1 MCMHHGII
9 SSYYLLIKNCM
20 RFAIWLCTIATVK
33 FSFERSARRV
43 YPETLWPSITDKKN
57 DKKTEVIFQE

>member
-1 MCMHHGII
+1 
-9 SSYYLLIKNCM
+9 M